1 MRGTALGLVFAS
13 ALIRRRLLIL
23 DAGSGLIAE

>member
-1 MRGTALGLVFAS
+1 VFAS

-23 DAGSGLIAE
+23 DAGTATPASSPLLES